1 MRLHSDKLAC
11 PRKGNPTAVKAKLS
25 RRQTER
31 GGKVFWDTEESDRH
45 PTGCGNSCV
54 ASKPLCPREASVG
67 ALGAGKDHFCFAR
80 RSCGGRRQA
89 HLDALGSQELHTG
102 TPMLSAAPIPRSRKG
117 AGPTWSGCSS
127 KLMRRGFVVASPFH

>member
-1 MRLHSDKLAC
+1 MRLHSDKQAC

-80 RSCGGRRQA
+80 RSCGGGCRLTSMRWCRRSCIQA
-89 HLDALGSQELHTG
+89 RRCALRLQ
-102 TPMLSAAPIPRSRKG
+102 SRQSKG
-117 AGPTWSGCSS
+117 AGPTWRGWSS
-127 KLMRRGFVVASPFH
+127 KLIRRGFVVASPFH